1 MEWTVHGERVVYSS
15 WWASFHLIDV
25 ELPSGRRFEHEALR
39 LPQPAVATVTLS
51 DDASSVLMI
60 WRHRLI
66 TGAWGWELPAGR
78 VEPGEDL
85 EVAAARETLEETGWE
100 PQRLAHAVSYH
111 PTSGMSDQTFHVFT
125 ARGAV
130 HRGDPTDFDEA
141 SEVAWVPL
149 ADVRTMVAERS
160 LVDGLA
166 LSGLLWVLAFGAP
179 TA

>member
-1 MEWTVHGERVVYSS
+1 VEWTVHGERVVYSS

-51 DDASSVLMI
+51 EDAASVLMI

-85 EVAAARETLEETGWE
+85 AAAAARETLEETGWE
-100 PQRLAHAVSYH
+100 PHGLAHAVSYH
-111 PTSGMSDQTFHVFT
+111 PTSGMFDQTFHLFT
-125 ARGAV
+125 ARGAT
-130 HRGDPTDFDEA
+130 HRGDPTDPDEA

-149 ADVRTMVAERS
+149 AEVRTMAAERT

-179 TA
+179 A